1 MKRWIVKQKGVTQ
14 VEFTLIALAVLL
26 VIFAIIEF
34 ALYFYSIQMA
44 NEVTRRA
51 ARLATVCYIADRD
64 DIPQLP
70 AVKGLYPPGFSSE
83 NLKISYLKVEED
95 TDGTINIVALTD
107 TEVAAFSDT
116 SASTS
121 TLNNIFTKIRFV
133 KAEVVDYEFKF
144 FVLSALINAVGVS
157 PRFQTILPAESLGIL
172 RPEGESLPVRENC
185 GE

>member
-1 MKRWIVKQKGVTQ
+1 MKRWLVKQKGVTQ

-44 NEVTRRA
+44 NEITRRA
-51 ARLATVCYIADRD
+51 ARLATVCYISDGD
-64 DIPQLP
+64 DIPDYP
-70 AVKGLYPPGFSSE
+70 ALKSLYPPGFSSE

-95 TDGTINIVALTD
+95 AAGIINIVALTD
-107 TEVAAFSDT
+107 TEVAAFSDSSVGT
-116 SASTS
+116 D
-121 TLNNIFTKIRFV
+121 TLNNIFTKIRLV

-144 FVLSALINAVGVS
+144 FVLSALINIVGVS
-157 PRFQTILPAESLGIL
+157 PALQTVLPAESLGVL
-172 RPEGESLPVRENC
+172 RPEGEDLSVREDC

>member
-44 NEVTRRA
+44 NEITRRA
-51 ARLATVCYIADRD
+51 ARLATVCYISDRD
-64 DIPQLP
+64 DIPDLP
-70 AVKGLYPPGFSSE
+70 ALKSLYPPGFSSE
-83 NLKISYLKVEED
+83 NLKTSYIKVEED
-95 TDGTINIVALTD
+95 SDGSLQVVALTD
-107 TEVAAFSDT
+107 SEVAAFSDT
-116 SASTS
+116 SAGTE

-144 FVLSALINAVGVS
+144 FVLSALINVVGVS
-157 PRFQTILPAESLGIL
+157 PKLQTVLPAESLGVL
-172 RPEGESLPVRENC
+172 RPEGKDLSIRENC

>member
-44 NEVTRRA
+44 NEITRRA

-70 AVKGLYPPGFSSE
+70 AVKRLYPPGFSSS
-83 NLKISYLKVEED
+83 NLKISYLTAEED
-95 TDGTINIVALTD
+95 DDGNIKIEALTD
-107 TEVAAFSDT
+107 EEVSEFS
-116 SASTS
+116 SASPTID
-121 TLNNIFTKIRFV
+121 LNEVFSHIRFV

-144 FVLSALINAVGVS
+144 FVLSALINVVGVS
-157 PRFQTILPAESLGIL
+157 PKLQTVLPAESLGVL
-172 RPEGESLPVRENC
+172 RPEGEDLSIREDC

>member
-1 MKRWIVKQKGVTQ
+1 MKRLIVKQKGVTQ

-64 DIPQLP
+64 DIPELP
-70 AVKGLYPPGFSSE
+70 ALKSLYPPGFSSE
-83 NLKISYLKVEED
+83 NLKISYIKAEKD
-95 TDGTINIVALTD
+95 DDGNLQIEALTD
-107 TEVAAFSDT
+107 AEVAEFS
-116 SASTS
+116 SATADIE
-121 TLNNIFTKIRFV
+121 TLNELFSHIRFV
-133 KAEVVDYEFKF
+133 KAEADYEFKF
-144 FVLSALINAVGVS
+144 FVLSALINAVGIS
-157 PRFQTILPAESLGIL
+157 PKFQTILPAESLGVL
-172 RPEGESLPVRENC
+172 RPEGEGLPEREDC